1 MQYIIVAFFI
11 LALYSCSST
20 TTTHDN
26 VIRDEAIS
34 TLKGK
39 RLQIKQGEGIDLRFP
54 FANSEPTDE
63 GTVYHIESHY
73 NGQNIG
79 FDLVLHREGSLKLSL
94 KTTGAESD
102 QFLQVLQGLYAQEA
116 DTSLKFT
123 ERIYADCLP
132 MGDYME
138 RMVKNNHEK
147 PVRVMEKKLFFQ
159 GRKKDE
165 YAEFYLRVNEKEQ
178 WIELKETDSSYRPA
192 FIKLLTQKA
201 NRKRR
206 TIKNARPRELG
217 PGKV

>member
-39 RLQIKQGEGIDLRFP
+39 RLQIRESEGLDLRFSY
-54 FANSEPTDE
+54 ADREVTEE
-63 GTVYHIESHY
+63 GTVYHIVSHY
-73 NGQNIG
+73 NGENIG
-79 FDLVLHREGSLKLSL
+79 FDLLLHGERSLKLSL
-94 KTTGAESD
+94 KTTGRESD
-102 QFLQVLQGLYAQEA
+102 QFLYVLQGLYAQQP

-123 ERIYADCLP
+123 EQIYADCLP
-132 MGDYME
+132 LGDYME
-138 RMVKNNHEK
+138 RMVKNNHEQ
-147 PVRVMEKKLFFQ
+147 PARIVEKKLFFQ

-165 YAEFYLRVNEKEQ
+165 YAEFYLTINEKDQ
-178 WIELKETDSSYRPA
+178 WIELKETDATYRPG
-192 FIKLLTQKA
+192 FIKLLTQKP
-201 NRKRR
+201 NRKRK
-206 TIKNARPRELG
+206 IKKTGPREQG